1 MSKLNLDFI
10 SELNC
15 AECIRKALNLID
27 ARLQDENIS
36 KFEIMF
42 LKELVKTLT
51 VPTEKTIG
59 KDD

>member
-42 LKELVKTLT
+42 LKELVKTLS
-51 VPTEKTIG
+51 VPTEKIRG
-59 KDD
+59 END

>member
-1 MSKLNLDFI
+1 MSKINFDFLA
-10 SELNC
+10 ELNC

-51 VPTEKTIG
+51 VPTEKIRG
-59 KDD
+59 END